1 MNRNRQPDMIP
12 DARTSRMR
20 RMALSWLL
28 VVILLLGSS
37 LPAGATT
44 GHSDS
49 ERTPE
54 RKIITSDRIH
64 PGNPDTEDP
73 IRQETPQA
81 PHRETP
87 QAPPVKSNAVS
98 LKQAK
103 QIMNQKLTASNR
115 LSQEIGVMKKKAAKL
130 VETARNRIK
139 QILKNSEN
147 LSGEQIV
154 ALKDVVSQLKQYRDN
169 VEAQE
174 RLVTEILERLHDLRS
189 EEQYADSVTV
199 LDELIAAQ
207 KKMVEIMKGSGTAVA
222 HIGTILKS

>member
-1 MNRNRQPDMIP
+1 MNP
-12 DARTSRMR
+12 DARISRMR
-20 RMALSWLL
+20 RMTLSWLL

-44 GHSDS
+44 SHSDS

-54 RKIITSDRIH
+54 RKITASDRIH
-64 PGNPDTEDP
+64 SRNSDTEGP
-73 IRQETPQA
+73 IR
-81 PHRETP
+81 RETP
-87 QAPPVKSNAVS
+87 QAPPVKSNADS
-98 LKQAK
+98 MKQAK
-103 QIMNQKLTASNR
+103 QIMNQKLAASNR

-174 RLVTEILERLHDLRS
+174 RMVAEILQRLHDLRS

-207 KKMVEIMKGSGTAVA
+207 KKMVEIMKGSGTAVS
-222 HIGTILKS
+222 HIGIILKS